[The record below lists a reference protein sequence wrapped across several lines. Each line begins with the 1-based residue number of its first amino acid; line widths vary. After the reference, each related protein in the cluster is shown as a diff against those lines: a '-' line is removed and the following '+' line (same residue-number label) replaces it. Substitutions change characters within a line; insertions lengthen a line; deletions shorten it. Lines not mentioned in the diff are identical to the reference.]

1 MTIALMGIIQG
12 LRETLGDAST
22 QNAGTSAPAAY
33 TLSREDLRLICFEF
47 IS

>member
-1 MTIALMGIIQG
+1 MEIIQG
-12 LRETLGDAST
+12 LRETFGDAST
-22 QNAGTSAPAAY
+22 QNAATSSAGAY